1 MSKFQKL
8 SSAVCIFMLMSMTV
22 LLLSIT
28 PASGSTAPT
37 YTLFPNTINSS
48 GVSDI
53 LFDSGTNTLYLGTN
67 SGAIS
72 SVNTSTNQIEST
84 IATSSGLYQM
94 LLDQATNTIYALTYS
109 GLITPVDLTT
119 GKTGTTIQASSGI
132 QATVLDQ
139 ATNTIYAASYSG
151 LITPVDLTTGKTG
164 TTIQASSG
172 IQSLTFDQATN
183 TIYAG
188 SFFGSLT
195 SIDVATGKVVNIP
208 TGLSSGGLA
217 AFDPVVDAVY
227 TVSRTSSGTSSFNV
241 INPLTGAKEDSLSLL
256 SSSGLYARLIFVADK
271 QNASSYNAYIY
282 FDTEGIGILE
292 TIRVSLPLPPTTTT
306 STTTTLPPTTTTST
320 TTTTVVTK
328 TTPPKRKVFKAKVKV
343 KSKEKIYKKPVVK
356 VIKSATTIHTGEP
369 WSGSGIYLATL
380 ALLGLV
386 LAGFGFRKAKII
398 R

>member
-1 MSKFQKL
+1 
-8 SSAVCIFMLMSMTV
+8 MLMSMTV

-132 QATVLDQ
+132 QAAVL
-139 ATNTIYAASYSG
+139 
-151 LITPVDLTTGKTG
+151 
-164 TTIQASSG
+164 
-172 IQSLTFDQATN
+172 DQATN

-195 SIDVATGKVVNIP
+195 SIDVATGKVVNMP

-241 INPLTGAKEDSLSLL
+241 INPLTGVKEDSLSLL

-320 TTTTVVTK
+320 TTTLPPTTTTSTTTTLPPTTTTSTTTTTVVTK
-328 TTPPKRKVFKAKVKV
+328 TTPPKRKLFKAKVKV